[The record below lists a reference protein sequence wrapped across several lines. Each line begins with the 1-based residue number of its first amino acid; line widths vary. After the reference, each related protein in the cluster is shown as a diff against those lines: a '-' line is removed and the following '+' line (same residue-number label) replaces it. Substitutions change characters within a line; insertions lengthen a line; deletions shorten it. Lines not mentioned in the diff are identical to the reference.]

1 MAVHVVLSDASVA
14 VSTVLN
20 VYVFFTKASE
30 TQLIELGKVLG
41 IVGVHLLTQLHN
53 DIVIIT

>member
-1 MAVHVVLSDASVA
+1 MAVLVVLSDASVA
-14 VSTVLN
+14 VFTVLN

-30 TQLIELGKVLG
+30 TQLIKLGKVLG

-53 DIVIIT
+53 DVVIIT

>member
-14 VSTVLN
+14 VFTVLN

-30 TQLIELGKVLG
+30 TQLIKLGKVLG

-53 DIVIIT
+53 DVVIIT